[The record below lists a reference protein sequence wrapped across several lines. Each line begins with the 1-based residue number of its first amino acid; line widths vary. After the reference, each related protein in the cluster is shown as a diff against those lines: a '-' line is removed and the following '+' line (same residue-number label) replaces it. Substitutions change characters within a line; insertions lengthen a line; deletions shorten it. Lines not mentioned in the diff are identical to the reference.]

1 MSGTLG
7 RAGLS
12 RALAQRSIAEVAV
25 GGPTWSVSR
34 PSGNGVSGPKSNGS
48 AGTVTGYA
56 YQEQPASIVV
66 NVAGTPLPSAPWRF
80 MVVSGTLLPGDTITS
95 AASATIKFMVRAPDS
110 NSLWTDPILE
120 PTK

>member
-34 PSGNGVSGPKSNGS
+34 PSGNGVSGPTSSSS
-48 AGTVTGYA
+48 AGTITGYA
-56 YQEQPASIVV
+56 YQEQPAGIVV
-66 NVAGTPLPSAPWRF
+66 NVVGSTVPSAPWRF
-80 MVVSGTLLPGDTITS
+80 LLVSGTLLPGDTITS
-95 AASATIKFMVRAPDS
+95 AASASIKFVVRAPDT

-120 PTK
+120 PVK

>member
-25 GGPTWSVSR
+25 GGDTWSVSR
-34 PSGNGVSGPKSNGS
+34 PGGNGVSGPRSSAS

-56 YQEQPASIVV
+56 YQEQPADVVV
-66 NVAGTPLPSAPWRF
+66 NVAGTPLPNAPWRF
-80 MVVSGTLLPGDTITS
+80 MVVSGAVQPGDTITS
-95 AASATIKFMVRAPDS
+95 AASATIKFTVRAPDA

-120 PTK
+120 PVP